1 MTLRV
6 AWLLAR
12 AGTGSRAAVVLPI
25 VAFAVVT
32 ALLLV
37 VAGGAQAFWSWHDQT
52 AGVYQLLSA
61 VALALLVVPL
71 LTLGGSAARLS
82 ARRRDDRLSTL
93 RLLGATPAT
102 VARLTVLES
111 TALALAGAVV
121 GVAGYFAL
129 VPAVALI
136 PFRAEALGIPAL
148 ILAPWAIA
156 AAVAGVA
163 VVAAVSA
170 LIGLRQVVISP
181 LGVRTRQNAPR
192 LRWVR
197 VAIGAAVIA
206 LALALT
212 NIVQVNVGITVI
224 AIVLGCLFG
233 GTLAVL
239 NLVGPFVLRLM
250 ARRQVRRARTA
261 AHLLAARTV
270 LESPQAAWR
279 QVSGVSMTSFM
290 AVFAGTGVAV
300 LGAVSGSE
308 GSTASDRALI
318 SDIGTGLTITLVIS
332 FLMVACSAGVNQA
345 ADVFDRGS
353 LYVNL
358 GYLGM
363 PRRVMD
369 AARERA
375 VLWPL
380 IVVAVGSAA
389 IAALVVLPL
398 AGYSLV
404 VAPLSLLTI
413 TLSIAAG
420 IGLVWAALRL
430 TRPVLTARLAA
441 AA

>member
-12 AGTGSRAAVVLPI
+12 AGTGSRAATVLPI

-37 VAGGAQAFWSWHDQT
+37 VAGGAQAFWSWSDQA
-52 AGVYQLLSA
+52 AGVYQVLSA
-61 VALALLVVPL
+61 IALALLVVPL
-71 LTLGGSAARLS
+71 LALGGSAARLS

-111 TALALAGAVV
+111 TALALAGAVI
-121 GVAGYFAL
+121 GVIGYFAL

-148 ILAPWAIA
+148 VLAPWAIA
-156 AAVAGVA
+156 AAVAGIA

-197 VAIGAAVIA
+197 VVVGAAVIA
-206 LALALT
+206 LALLLT
-212 NIVQVNVGITVI
+212 NIVQIDVGITVI

-250 ARRQVRRARTA
+250 AGRQVRRARTA
-261 AHLLAARTV
+261 AQLLAGRTV
-270 LESPQAAWR
+270 LESPKAAWR
-279 QVSGVSMTSFM
+279 QVSGVAMTSFM

-300 LGAVSGSE
+300 LNAISGSE
-308 GSTASDRALI
+308 GATASDRVLVT
-318 SDIGTGLTITLVIS
+318 DIGTGLTITLVIS

-345 ADVFDRGS
+345 ADVFDRGD

-363 PRRVMD
+363 PRRIMD

-375 VLWPL
+375 VMWPL

-398 AGYSLV
+398 AGYSLI

-413 TLSIAAG
+413 ALSIAAG
-420 IGLVWAALRL
+420 IGLVWAAMRL

>member
-12 AGTGSRAAVVLPI
+12 SGTGSRAATLLPI

-37 VAGGAQAFWSWHDQT
+37 VAGGAQAFWSWTDQT
-52 AGVYQLLSA
+52 AGVYQVLSA
-61 VALALLVVPL
+61 IALALLVVPL
-71 LTLGGSAARLS
+71 LALGGSAARLS

-121 GVAGYFAL
+121 GVIGYFAL

-148 ILAPWAIA
+148 VLAPWAIA
-156 AAVAGVA
+156 AAVAGIA

-197 VAIGAAVIA
+197 VAVGAAVIA
-206 LALALT
+206 LALLLT
-212 NIVQVNVGITVI
+212 NIVQIDVGITVI

-261 AHLLAARTV
+261 AQLLGGRTV
-270 LESPQAAWR
+270 LESPKAAWR
-279 QVSGVSMTSFM
+279 QVSGVAMTSFM

-300 LGAVSGSE
+300 LNAISGSE
-308 GSTASDRALI
+308 GATASDRALVT
-318 SDIGTGLTITLVIS
+318 DIGTGLTITLVIS

-345 ADVFDRGS
+345 ADVFDRGD

-363 PRRVMD
+363 PRRIMD

-375 VLWPL
+375 VMWPL
-380 IVVAVGSAA
+380 VVVAVGSAA
-389 IAALVVLPL
+389 IAAIVVLPL
-398 AGYSLV
+398 AGYTLI

-413 TLSIAAG
+413 ALSIAAG
-420 IGLVWAALRL
+420 IGLVWAAMRL

>member
-12 AGTGSRAAVVLPI
+12 AGGGSRAATVLPI

-37 VAGGAQAFWSWHDQT
+37 VAGGAQAFWSWTGDT
-52 AGVYQLLSA
+52 AALYQLLSV

-71 LTLGGSAARLS
+71 LALGGSAARLS

-93 RLLGATPAT
+93 RLLGATPAA

-111 TALALAGAVV
+111 TALALAGSVV

-129 VPAVALI
+129 VPLVGLI
-136 PFRAEALGIPAL
+136 PFRAEPLGIPAL
-148 ILAPWAIA
+148 VLPAWAIA
-156 AAVAGVA
+156 AAVLGVA
-163 VVAAVSA
+163 LVAAVSA
-170 LIGLRQVVISP
+170 LVGLRQVVISP
-181 LGVRTRQNAPR
+181 LGVRTRQDAPR
-192 LRWVR
+192 LHWLR
-197 VAIGAAVIA
+197 VVVGAAVIL
-206 LALALT
+206 LAVGLS
-212 NIVQVNVGITVI
+212 NVLQLNLGIAFI
-224 AIVLGCLFG
+224 AVVLGAMFG

-239 NLVGPFVLRLM
+239 NLVGPFVLRLL

-261 AHLLAARTV
+261 ARLLAARTV
-270 LESPQAAWR
+270 LESPKAAWR
-279 QVSGVSMTSFM
+279 QVSGVAMTSFM

-300 LGAVSGSE
+300 LNAVAGAE
-308 GSTASDRALI
+308 GGTAADRAI
-318 SDIGTGLTITLVIS
+318 VGDIGTGLVITLVIS

-345 ADVFDRGS
+345 ADVFDRGD

-363 PRRVMD
+363 PRRIMD

-375 VLWPL
+375 VMWPL
-380 IVVAVGSAA
+380 TVVAVGSAA
-389 IAALVVLPL
+389 IAAVVVLPL

-413 TLSIAAG
+413 ALSIAAG
-420 IGLVWAALRL
+420 IGLVWAGLRL
-430 TRPVLTARLAA
+430 TRPVLTARLSAA
-441 AA
+441 A

>member
-12 AGTGSRAAVVLPI
+12 AGTGSRAATVLPI

-37 VAGGAQAFWSWHDQT
+37 VAGGAQAFWSWKDQT
-52 AGVYQLLSA
+52 AGVYQVLSA
-61 VALALLVVPL
+61 IALALLVVPL
-71 LTLGGSAARLS
+71 LALGGSAARLS

-121 GVAGYFAL
+121 GVIGYFAL

-156 AAVAGVA
+156 AAVAGIA

-197 VAIGAAVIA
+197 VVVGAAVIA
-206 LALALT
+206 LALLLT
-212 NIVQVNVGITVI
+212 NIVKIDVGITVI

-261 AHLLAARTV
+261 AQLLAGRTV
-270 LESPQAAWR
+270 LESPKAAWR
-279 QVSGVSMTSFM
+279 QVSGVAMTSFM

-300 LGAVSGSE
+300 LNAVSGSE
-308 GSTASDRALI
+308 GATASDRALVT
-318 SDIGTGLTITLVIS
+318 DIGTGLTITLVIS

-345 ADVFDRGS
+345 ADVFDRGD

-363 PRRVMD
+363 PRRIMD

-375 VLWPL
+375 VMWPL

-398 AGYSLV
+398 AGYSLI

-413 TLSIAAG
+413 ALSIAAG
-420 IGLVWAALRL
+420 IGLVWAAMRL

>member
-12 AGTGSRAAVVLPI
+12 AGTGSRAATALPI

-37 VAGGAQAFWSWHDQT
+37 VAGGAQAFWSWTGDT
-52 AGVYQLLSA
+52 AALYQLLSV

-71 LTLGGSAARLS
+71 LALGGSAARLS

-93 RLLGATPAT
+93 RLLGATPAA

-111 TALALAGAVV
+111 TALALAGSVV
-121 GVAGYFAL
+121 GVVGYFAL
-129 VPAVALI
+129 VPLVGLI
-136 PFRAEALGIPAL
+136 PFRAEPLGIPAL
-148 ILAPWAIA
+148 VLPAWAIA
-156 AAVAGVA
+156 AAVLGVA
-163 VVAAVSA
+163 LVAAVSA
-170 LIGLRQVVISP
+170 LVGLRQVVISP
-181 LGVRTRQNAPR
+181 LGVRTRQDAPR

-197 VAIGAAVIA
+197 VAVGAAVIVLAVA
-206 LALALT
+206 LS
-212 NIVQVNVGITVI
+212 NVLQLNLGIAFI
-224 AIVLGCLFG
+224 AIVLGVMFG

-239 NLVGPFVLRLM
+239 NLVGPFVLRLL

-261 AHLLAARTV
+261 ARLLAGRTV
-270 LESPQAAWR
+270 LESPKAAWR
-279 QVSGVSMTSFM
+279 QVSGVAMTSFM

-300 LGAVSGSE
+300 LNAVAGTEGA
-308 GSTASDRALI
+308 TAADRAI
-318 SDIGTGLTITLVIS
+318 AGDIGTGLTITLVIS

-345 ADVFDRGS
+345 ADVFDRGD

-363 PRRVMD
+363 PRSIMD

-375 VLWPL
+375 VMWPL
-380 IVVAVGSAA
+380 TVVAVGSAA
-389 IAALVVLPL
+389 IAAIVVLPL
-398 AGYSLV
+398 AGYSLI

-413 TLSIAAG
+413 ALSIVAG
-420 IGLVWAALRL
+420 IALVWAGLRL
-430 TRPVLTARLAA
+430 TRPVLTARLSTPA
-441 AA
+441 

>member
-12 AGTGSRAAVVLPI
+12 AGTGSRAATLLPI

-37 VAGGAQAFWSWHDQT
+37 VAGGAQAFWSWTDQT
-52 AGVYQLLSA
+52 AGVYQVLSA
-61 VALALLVVPL
+61 IALALLVVPL
-71 LTLGGSAARLS
+71 LALGGSAARLS

-121 GVAGYFAL
+121 GVIGYFAL

-148 ILAPWAIA
+148 VLAPWAIA
-156 AAVAGVA
+156 AAVAGIA
-163 VVAAVSA
+163 IVAAASA

-197 VAIGAAVIA
+197 IVVGAVVIA
-206 LALALT
+206 LALLLT
-212 NIVQVNVGITVI
+212 NIVKIDVGITVI

-239 NLVGPFVLRLM
+239 NLVGPFVLRLL

-261 AHLLAARTV
+261 AQMLAGRTV
-270 LESPQAAWR
+270 LESPKAAWR
-279 QVSGVSMTSFM
+279 QVSGVAMTSFM

-300 LGAVSGSE
+300 LNAISGSE
-308 GSTASDRALI
+308 GATVSDRALVT
-318 SDIGTGLTITLVIS
+318 DIGTGLTITLVIS

-345 ADVFDRGS
+345 ADVFDRGD

-363 PRRVMD
+363 PRRIMD

-375 VLWPL
+375 VMWPL
-380 IVVAVGSAA
+380 TVVAVGSAA
-389 IAALVVLPL
+389 IAAIVVLPL
-398 AGYSLV
+398 AGYSLI

-413 TLSIAAG
+413 ALSIAAG
-420 IGLVWAALRL
+420 IGLVWAAMRL